1 MHLRSREVEWKKNP
15 LNRPR
20 RIIKHDGAEVIKT
33 EMDLSD
39 ANRATEVE
47 GMTMSH
53 AVETPSP
60 PPSLSVKQECVHHR
74 YHYFYEFTERS
85 STPSISS
92 NAPPADSTVES
103 PLFLTLA
110 PTSTVVENL
119 NDLSVTHPIS
129 DPERDEEEELTQ
141 GKRVK
146 FVESTKVGNDHH
158 GIGKGTTGIRLPQK
172 TKKVRKATTKRI
184 AAANRRAVAAR
195 MSAACAKL
203 EGFATITP
211 IPRIKKEV
219 AALPPPPPV
228 PSPVPLSPS
237 SKRQKRKFSERSQK
251 RKTTHPAPSKSPSLP
266 SVPHLSPYFLN
277 EGFTC
282 TSLNFSGVKMVRR
295 PPLRLIDYGREVSEI
310 GDSNQF
316 KRGTSLSGDG
326 VGDGNHKTI
335 EVVEE
340 SNRVFHV
347 DMGVSASLPCEKEV
361 RVFRPPLRYFDYDED
376 HLVTQVHEEM
386 NDVKGDDSEG
396 ARELGNDGFT
406 SFLSEFRQFLSGVTI
421 PVEAGRRDAAGA

>member
-129 DPERDEEEELTQ
+129 HTELDEEEELTQ

-146 FVESTKVGNDHH
+146 FVESTKVGDDAH

-172 TKKVRKATTKRI
+172 TKKVRKATTQRI

-203 EGFATITP
+203 EGFAPITSV
-211 IPRIKKEV
+211 PRIKKEV
-219 AALPPPPPV
+219 VPLTPPPPV
-228 PSPVPLSPS
+228 PSPAPLSPS
-237 SKRQKRKFSERSQK
+237 SKRQKRKISERSQK
-251 RKTTHPAPSKSPSLP
+251 RKTTHPAPSKSPSCP

-295 PPLRLIDYGREVSEI
+295 PTLRLIDYARELSEN
-310 GDSNQF
+310 GDSDEF
-316 KRGTSLSGDG
+316 KRGKSLSGDA
-326 VGDGNHKTI
+326 VGNGNYKTI
-335 EVVEE
+335 EVVE
-340 SNRVFHV
+340 SDRVSHV
-347 DMGVSASLPCEKEV
+347 DMGMSASLPCEKEV

-376 HLVTQVHEEM
+376 HLITKVHEEM

-406 SFLSEFRQFLSGVTI
+406 PFLSEFRQFLSGLTI
-421 PVEAGRRDAAGA
+421 PENIGGGGGG

>member
-129 DPERDEEEELTQ
+129 HTELDEEEELTQ

-146 FVESTKVGNDHH
+146 FVESTKVGDDAH

-172 TKKVRKATTKRI
+172 TKKVRKATTQRI

-203 EGFATITP
+203 EGFAPITSV
-211 IPRIKKEV
+211 PRIKKEV
-219 AALPPPPPV
+219 VPLTPPPPV
-228 PSPVPLSPS
+228 PSPAPLSPS
-237 SKRQKRKFSERSQK
+237 SKRQKKKNFRKVAKKKDNTPRAVKITLLSIG
-251 RKTTHPAPSKSPSLP
+251 TT
-266 SVPHLSPYFLN
+266 SVTLLS
-277 EGFTC
+277 
-282 TSLNFSGVKMVRR
+282 
-295 PPLRLIDYGREVSEI
+295 
-310 GDSNQF
+310 
-316 KRGTSLSGDG
+316 
-326 VGDGNHKTI
+326 
-335 EVVEE
+335 
-340 SNRVFHV
+340 
-347 DMGVSASLPCEKEV
+347 
-361 RVFRPPLRYFDYDED
+361 
-376 HLVTQVHEEM
+376 
-386 NDVKGDDSEG
+386 
-396 ARELGNDGFT
+396 
-406 SFLSEFRQFLSGVTI
+406 
-421 PVEAGRRDAAGA
+421 